1 MSTKCND
8 KMQALEKKELKLR
21 QEKELL
27 DIQTEMEMNDIV
39 LEMEGSSACSEDS
52 LELSLPEEEK
62 YDAVKK
68 WLKIDPQGVHNHKSE
83 QQQPTFQV
91 GLGVHADTQEG
102 LPQLMSQVDLSSQQL
117 MPQESLPQ
125 LTPQGSLESRQQ
137 LMSQV
142 GPPQLTP
149 QVGLQQPQVGL
160 AQLMPQAGPQQ
171 LTSQVGPE
179 QLTPQVGPQQLTPQ
193 VGPQQLMQQEGLQQ
207 LTSQVGLHQL
217 TSQVGLQQLTL
228 QVGPE
233 QITSQVGPQQPKPQV
248 GPQQLVQQEGLQQ
261 PQVGPAQ
268 LMPQAG
274 PLQLIQQ
281 ESLQQPQVGPAQL
294 MPQAGPQQLTSQV
307 GLQQLMSH
315 VGPQQL
321 MPQVGP
327 QHEDA
332 QVVQLVREQG
342 NLTRLLLEQ
351 HTRSLLPQR
360 SIMAFG
366 GDPLQYVSFTRAF
379 EHEIERKLS
388 NETDK
393 LFYLDQYTINE
404 PNKLVKSCFH
414 KPDGY
419 SKAKEMLKKKY
430 GDRYQIAEAY
440 VTKAVE
446 WPVVKAD
453 DASALSSLS
462 LFPIECCNVLN
473 DLNYI
478 SELDNTQNIKTIL
491 LKLPFRLRDRWRIKV
506 DQIMEGGGIVKFNHL
521 VDFIE
526 KQSRIVSNPV
536 YGDVVS
542 PRDNVHKKHVNKG
555 SKESSTGRRNR
566 SLATKVVSPSH
577 DKNKSQHKVQDNKE
591 RSCAYCDGKNHD
603 LTACWKLQ
611 EKENK
616 YKIEFLKSKGF
627 CFGCLKKGSH
637 ISKNCTKRL
646 TCKKCNL
653 NHPTILHRDQNPGG
667 KKSTED
673 TEIRSAGSRCSPLD
687 GAGAPAMVPVKVY
700 SRQTGRTI
708 LTYAFLDDGSNAV
721 FCSERLRTQLGVSG
735 KKTKLQVQTL
745 LEDQRVNT
753 RVLTDLEISDVDG
766 QHTIQLPKVYT
777 QDKMPVSL
785 EDVVA
790 KQDIEQWS
798 YLSHISLQD
807 YKKESC
813 EVGLL
818 IGSNVPKAAEPWEV
832 IHSQNEGPYAYKTVL
847 GWVVCGLKGKRTN
860 ITSNRI
866 LVKEDLHQQLVNM
879 YNHDFNERTVDD
891 KPEKSVGDQR
901 FLEIASSTIEHNNG
915 HYEIGLPLKDRNM
928 KMPNNRA
935 RAEERAVRLRQKLKK
950 NPAFHEEYKDFMED
964 MINNDYAEE
973 VPSEDTSSEGCKWYI
988 PHHGVHHPQ
997 KQKLRVVFDCSARY
1011 SGTSLNEQLLQGPD
1025 LTSTLTGVLTR
1036 FRQDS
1041 VALMADIKA
1050 MFYQVRVPKCDRD
1063 YLRFLWWPQGDIQ
1076 KPMKE
1081 YRMNVHLFGATSSP
1095 SCSNFVLRETAK
1107 EAESR
1112 YDKQVT
1118 DALYQ
1123 NFYVDD
1129 CLISVATE
1137 QEAIKLAGDLRSICT
1152 EGGFKLTKWM
1162 SNNRA
1167 VIHSIP
1173 ESDRSKEMAEVDMD
1187 KEDLPNERVLGM
1199 LWSPERDQFG
1209 FQIAIKD
1216 RPPTRRGI
1224 LSSVS
1229 SVYDPLGFVGP
1240 VVLTAKQILQD
1251 LCRQRYDWD
1260 DQIPHVHLTRWQER
1274 LRDLPMLSEFG
1285 VERCLKPKNY
1295 GNPDRVH
1302 IHHFCD
1308 ASEAGYGVVSY
1319 MRMKNDKGIHCSF
1332 LTSKARVA
1340 PIKQVTIPRLELTA
1354 ATIAVKVNN
1363 MLAKELQLK
1372 VDEVHYWTDSMS
1384 VLQYIR
1390 NENFLQCERWLKGP
1404 SFLWKE
1410 ESEWPDVKIQKS
1422 SEYLS
1427 TDPEVK
1433 VATSIVREEKDNP
1446 GGEDSVDK
1454 LLNYFS
1460 SWHDLKKAVGWIL
1473 RVRENLHQKASAKKQ
1488 DKVDGTKTEG
1498 KITNHLSVE
1507 ELQEAEKVIIKYVQ
1521 QKAFPEEV
1529 KLLSNVPKEEE
1540 RSDHHVKR
1548 SSPIYRLD
1556 PTMTDGVL
1564 RVGGRLSKA
1573 AMPEESKHPAILPKN
1588 QHVTNLILK
1597 HIHDSSGHSGRNHML
1612 SEAQK
1617 KYWII
1622 QANSSA
1628 RRVINKCVVCRR
1640 QRAKRAEQKMA
1651 NLPKARV
1658 TPEEA
1663 PFTRVGMDYFG
1674 PIEVKQGR
1682 SMIKRYG
1689 VVFTCLAIRAV
1700 HIEKADNLDTDSCIN
1715 AIRRFQARRGQVK
1728 QIVSD
1733 NGTNL
1738 VGAEKEL
1745 RKDIDKRNQSRIH
1758 ESMLQRNIEWVFNP
1772 PSASHFGGIWER
1784 QIRTIRKVMVSI
1796 LKEQTLTDESLQT
1809 LFCEVESVIN
1819 NRPITRVPGE
1829 PGDLE
1834 ALTPNHLLL
1843 LKVKPI
1849 LPPVL
1854 AEETGPYVKRRWKQ
1868 IQYMA
1873 DIFWKRWSKEYVA
1886 QLQERQKWALPKP
1899 NVKVGDI
1906 VLVANDAVPRNQ
1918 WKMGRVT
1925 VTIPDQEGYVR
1936 QVKLQTKTSELVR
1949 PVHKLVLL
1957 LEADNFI
1964 RDLQI
1969 Y

>member
-1 MSTKCND
+1 M
-8 KMQALEKKELKLR
+8 
-21 QEKELL
+21 
-27 DIQTEMEMNDIV
+27 
-39 LEMEGSSACSEDS
+39 
-52 LELSLPEEEK
+52 
-62 YDAVKK
+62 
-68 WLKIDPQGVHNHKSE
+68 
-83 QQQPTFQV
+83 
-91 GLGVHADTQEG
+91 
-102 LPQLMSQVDLSSQQL
+102 
-117 MPQESLPQ
+117 
-125 LTPQGSLESRQQ
+125 
-137 LMSQV
+137 
-142 GPPQLTP
+142 
-149 QVGLQQPQVGL
+149 
-160 AQLMPQAGPQQ
+160 
-171 LTSQVGPE
+171 
-179 QLTPQVGPQQLTPQ
+179 
-193 VGPQQLMQQEGLQQ
+193 
-207 LTSQVGLHQL
+207 
-217 TSQVGLQQLTL
+217 
-228 QVGPE
+228 
-233 QITSQVGPQQPKPQV
+233 
-248 GPQQLVQQEGLQQ
+248 
-261 PQVGPAQ
+261 
-268 LMPQAG
+268 
-274 PLQLIQQ
+274 
-281 ESLQQPQVGPAQL
+281 
-294 MPQAGPQQLTSQV
+294 
-307 GLQQLMSH
+307 
-315 VGPQQL
+315 
-321 MPQVGP
+321 
-327 QHEDA
+327 
-332 QVVQLVREQG
+332 REQG

-379 EHEIERKLS
+379 EHEIEGKLS

-440 VTKAVE
+440 VKKAVE

-462 LFPIECCNVLN
+462 LFLIECCNVLN

-577 DKNKSQHKVQDNKE
+577 DKNKSQHKAQDNKE

-603 LTACWKLQ
+603 LAACWKLQ

-616 YKIEFLKSKGF
+616 YKIDFLKSKGF
-627 CFGCLKKGSH
+627 CFGCLKKASH

-785 EDVVA
+785 EDVVT
-790 KQDIEQWS
+790 KQDIEQWP
-798 YLSHISLQD
+798 YLSHINLQD
-807 YKKESC
+807 CKKESC

-818 IGSNVPKAAEPWEV
+818 IGSNVPKATEPWEV

-860 ITSNRI
+860 ITSSRI
-866 LVKEDLHQQLVNM
+866 LVKADLHQQLVNM

-891 KPEKSVGDQR
+891 KPEKSVEDQR

-973 VPSEDTSSEGCKWYI
+973 VPSEDTSPEGCKWYI

-1081 YRMNVHLFGATSSP
+1081 HRMNDHLFGATSSP
-1095 SCSNFVLRETAK
+1095 SCANIALRETAK

-1137 QEAIKLAGDLRSICT
+1137 QEAIKLAGDLRSICA

-1209 FQIAIKD
+1209 FQIAMKD

-1229 SVYDPLGFVGP
+1229 SVYDPLGFIGP

-1260 DQIPHVHLTRWQER
+1260 DQIPHVHLTRWQEW

-1319 MRMKNDKGIHCSF
+1319 MRMENDKGIHCSF

-1354 ATIAVKVNN
+1354 ATIVVKVNN
-1363 MLAKELQLK
+1363 MLAKELQLN

-1390 NENFLQCERWLKGP
+1390 NETARFHTFVANRVHVIREASIPDQWHYVPSAENPADDCSRGLSVKNFLQCERWLKGP

-1422 SEYLS
+1422 SEDLS

-1473 RVRENLHQKASAKKQ
+1473 RVRENLHQKASTKKQ

-1507 ELQEAEKVIIKYVQ
+1507 ELQEAEKAIIKYVQ

-1529 KLLSNVPKEEE
+1529 KLLSNVPKEE

-1556 PTMTDGVL
+1556 PRMTDGVL

-1588 QHVTNLILK
+1588 QHVTNLILR

-1628 RRVINKCVVCRR
+1628 RRLINKCVVCQR

-1745 RKDIDKRNQSRIH
+1745 RKHIDKWNQSRIH

-1772 PSASHFGGIWER
+1772 PSASHFGGIWEC

-1868 IQYMA
+1868 IQYMV
-1873 DIFWKRWSKEYVA
+1873 DIFWKRWNMSHSSK
-1886 QLQERQKWALPKP
+1886 
-1899 NVKVGDI
+1899 
-1906 VLVANDAVPRNQ
+1906 
-1918 WKMGRVT
+1918 
-1925 VTIPDQEGYVR
+1925 
-1936 QVKLQTKTSELVR
+1936 
-1949 PVHKLVLL
+1949 
-1957 LEADNFI
+1957 
-1964 RDLQI
+1964 RDRSGHFQSLMSK
-1969 Y
+1969 

>member
-1 MSTKCND
+1 M
-8 KMQALEKKELKLR
+8 
-21 QEKELL
+21 
-27 DIQTEMEMNDIV
+27 
-39 LEMEGSSACSEDS
+39 
-52 LELSLPEEEK
+52 
-62 YDAVKK
+62 
-68 WLKIDPQGVHNHKSE
+68 
-83 QQQPTFQV
+83 
-91 GLGVHADTQEG
+91 
-102 LPQLMSQVDLSSQQL
+102 
-117 MPQESLPQ
+117 
-125 LTPQGSLESRQQ
+125 
-137 LMSQV
+137 
-142 GPPQLTP
+142 
-149 QVGLQQPQVGL
+149 
-160 AQLMPQAGPQQ
+160 
-171 LTSQVGPE
+171 
-179 QLTPQVGPQQLTPQ
+179 PQVGPQ
-193 VGPQQLMQQEGLQQ
+193 E
-207 LTSQVGLHQL
+207 
-217 TSQVGLQQLTL
+217 
-228 QVGPE
+228 
-233 QITSQVGPQQPKPQV
+233 
-248 GPQQLVQQEGLQQ
+248 
-261 PQVGPAQ
+261 
-268 LMPQAG
+268 
-274 PLQLIQQ
+274 
-281 ESLQQPQVGPAQL
+281 
-294 MPQAGPQQLTSQV
+294 
-307 GLQQLMSH
+307 
-315 VGPQQL
+315 L

-327 QHEDA
+327 QHQDA
-332 QVVQLVREQG
+332 QVVQLVREPG

-379 EHEIERKLS
+379 EHEIEGKLS
-388 NETDK
+388 NETNK

-440 VTKAVE
+440 VKKAVE

-462 LFPIECCNVLN
+462 LFLIECCNVLN

-506 DQIMEGGGIVKFNHL
+506 DQIMEGGGVVKFNHL

-577 DKNKSQHKVQDNKE
+577 DKNKSQHKAQDNKE

-603 LTACWKLQ
+603 LAACWKLQ

-616 YKIEFLKSKGF
+616 YKIDFLKSKGF
-627 CFGCLKKGSH
+627 CFGCLKKASH

-667 KKSTED
+667 KRSTED

-700 SRQTGRTI
+700 SRQTGHTI

-721 FCSERLRTQLGVSG
+721 FCSEKLQTQLGISG

-753 RVLTDLEISDVDG
+753 RLLTDLEISDVDG

-785 EDVVA
+785 EDVVT
-790 KQDIEQWS
+790 KQDIEQWP
-798 YLSHISLQD
+798 YLSHINLQD
-807 YKKESC
+807 CKKESC

-818 IGSNVPKAAEPWEV
+818 IGSNVPKATEPWEV

-847 GWVVCGLKGKRTN
+847 GWVVCGLKGKCTN

-866 LVKEDLHQQLVNM
+866 LKADLHQQLVKM
-879 YNHDFNERTVDD
+879 YNHDFNERTADD
-891 KPEKSVGDQR
+891 KPEKSVEDQR
-901 FLEIASSTIEHNNG
+901 FLEIATSTIEHNNG

-973 VPSEDTSSEGCKWYI
+973 VPSEDTSPQGYKWYI

-1011 SGTSLNEQLLQGPD
+1011 SGTSLNKQLLQGPD

-1095 SCSNFVLRETAK
+1095 SCANFALRRTAK

-1129 CLISVATE
+1129 CLISIATE
-1137 QEAIKLAGDLRSICT
+1137 QEAIKLAGDLRSICA

-1187 KEDLPNERVLGM
+1187 KEDLPNEKVLGM

-1229 SVYDPLGFVGP
+1229 SVYDPLGFIGP

-1251 LCRQRYDWD
+1251 LCRQQYDWD
-1260 DQIPHVHLTRWQER
+1260 DQIPHVHHDPLAGVAQRSTDVIR
-1274 LRDLPMLSEFG
+1274 LWCKES
-1285 VERCLKPKNY
+1285 CLKPENY
-1295 GNPDRVH
+1295 GRPDRVH

-1319 MRMKNDKGIHCSF
+1319 MRMENDKGIHCSF

-1354 ATIAVKVNN
+1354 ATIAVKVNT
-1363 MLAKELQLK
+1363 MLAKELQLS

-1390 NENFLQCERWLKGP
+1390 NETAHFHTFVANRVHVIREASIPDQWHYVPSAENPADDCSRGLSVKNFLQCERWLKGP

-1422 SEYLS
+1422 SEDLS

-1433 VATSIVREEKDNP
+1433 VATSIV
-1446 GGEDSVDK
+1446 
-1454 LLNYFS
+1454 
-1460 SWHDLKKAVGWIL
+1460 
-1473 RVRENLHQKASAKKQ
+1473 
-1488 DKVDGTKTEG
+1488 
-1498 KITNHLSVE
+1498 
-1507 ELQEAEKVIIKYVQ
+1507 
-1521 QKAFPEEV
+1521 
-1529 KLLSNVPKEEE
+1529 
-1540 RSDHHVKR
+1540 
-1548 SSPIYRLD
+1548 
-1556 PTMTDGVL
+1556 
-1564 RVGGRLSKA
+1564 
-1573 AMPEESKHPAILPKN
+1573 
-1588 QHVTNLILK
+1588 
-1597 HIHDSSGHSGRNHML
+1597 
-1612 SEAQK
+1612 
-1617 KYWII
+1617 
-1622 QANSSA
+1622 
-1628 RRVINKCVVCRR
+1628 
-1640 QRAKRAEQKMA
+1640 
-1651 NLPKARV
+1651 
-1658 TPEEA
+1658 
-1663 PFTRVGMDYFG
+1663 
-1674 PIEVKQGR
+1674 
-1682 SMIKRYG
+1682 
-1689 VVFTCLAIRAV
+1689 
-1700 HIEKADNLDTDSCIN
+1700 
-1715 AIRRFQARRGQVK
+1715 
-1728 QIVSD
+1728 
-1733 NGTNL
+1733 
-1738 VGAEKEL
+1738 
-1745 RKDIDKRNQSRIH
+1745 
-1758 ESMLQRNIEWVFNP
+1758 
-1772 PSASHFGGIWER
+1772 
-1784 QIRTIRKVMVSI
+1784 
-1796 LKEQTLTDESLQT
+1796 
-1809 LFCEVESVIN
+1809 
-1819 NRPITRVPGE
+1819 
-1829 PGDLE
+1829 
-1834 ALTPNHLLL
+1834 
-1843 LKVKPI
+1843 
-1849 LPPVL
+1849 
-1854 AEETGPYVKRRWKQ
+1854 
-1868 IQYMA
+1868 
-1873 DIFWKRWSKEYVA
+1873 
-1886 QLQERQKWALPKP
+1886 
-1899 NVKVGDI
+1899 
-1906 VLVANDAVPRNQ
+1906 
-1918 WKMGRVT
+1918 
-1925 VTIPDQEGYVR
+1925 
-1936 QVKLQTKTSELVR
+1936 
-1949 PVHKLVLL
+1949 
-1957 LEADNFI
+1957 
-1964 RDLQI
+1964 
-1969 Y
+1969 

>member
-1 MSTKCND
+1 MP
-8 KMQALEKKELKLR
+8 QA
-21 QEKELL
+21 
-27 DIQTEMEMNDIV
+27 
-39 LEMEGSSACSEDS
+39 G
-52 LELSLPEEEK
+52 P
-62 YDAVKK
+62 
-68 WLKIDPQGVHNHKSE
+68 
-83 QQQPTFQV
+83 
-91 GLGVHADTQEG
+91 
-102 LPQLMSQVDLSSQQL
+102 QQL
-117 MPQESLPQ
+117 MQ
-125 LTPQGSLESRQQ
+125 QG
-137 LMSQV
+137 
-142 GPPQLTP
+142 
-149 QVGLQQPQVGL
+149 GLQQPQVGP
-160 AQLMPQAGPQQ
+160 AQLYMPQAGPQQ
-171 LTSQVGPE
+171 LTSQVGPQ

-193 VGPQQLMQQEGLQQ
+193 VGPQ
-207 LTSQVGLHQL
+207 HQ
-217 TSQVGLQQLTL
+217 
-228 QVGPE
+228 
-233 QITSQVGPQQPKPQV
+233 
-248 GPQQLVQQEGLQQ
+248 
-261 PQVGPAQ
+261 
-268 LMPQAG
+268 
-274 PLQLIQQ
+274 
-281 ESLQQPQVGPAQL
+281 
-294 MPQAGPQQLTSQV
+294 
-307 GLQQLMSH
+307 
-315 VGPQQL
+315 
-321 MPQVGP
+321 
-327 QHEDA
+327 DA

-440 VTKAVE
+440 VKKAVE

-462 LFPIECCNVLN
+462 LFLIECCNVLN

-506 DQIMEGGGIVKFNHL
+506 DQIMEGGGVVKFNHL

-577 DKNKSQHKVQDNKE
+577 DKNKSQHKAQDNKE

-603 LTACWKLQ
+603 LAACWKLQ

-785 EDVVA
+785 EDVVT

-798 YLSHISLQD
+798 YLSHINLQD

-818 IGSNVPKAAEPWEV
+818 IGSNVPKATEPWEV

-866 LVKEDLHQQLVNM
+866 LVKADLHQQLVNM

-891 KPEKSVGDQR
+891 KPEKSVEDQR

-973 VPSEDTSSEGCKWYI
+973 VPSEDTSPEGCKWYI

-997 KQKLRVVFDCSARY
+997 KQKLCVVFDCSARY

-1095 SCSNFVLRETAK
+1095 SCANFALRETAK

-1137 QEAIKLAGDLRSICT
+1137 QEAIKLAGDLRSICA

-1173 ESDRSKEMAEVDMD
+1173 ESYRSKEMAEVDMD

-1229 SVYDPLGFVGP
+1229 SVYDPLGFIGP

-1251 LCRQRYDWD
+1251 LCRQQYDWD
-1260 DQIPHVHLTRWQER
+1260 DQIPHVHLTRWQEW

-1285 VERCLKPKNY
+1285 VERCLKPENY
-1295 GNPDRVH
+1295 GRPDRVH

-1319 MRMKNDKGIHCSF
+1319 MRMENDKGIHCSF

-1354 ATIAVKVNN
+1354 ATIAVKVNTY
-1363 MLAKELQLK
+1363 ACQR
-1372 VDEVHYWTDSMS
+1372 TTT
-1384 VLQYIR
+1384 
-1390 NENFLQCERWLKGP
+1390 QC
-1404 SFLWKE
+1404 
-1410 ESEWPDVKIQKS
+1410 
-1422 SEYLS
+1422 
-1427 TDPEVK
+1427 
-1433 VATSIVREEKDNP
+1433 
-1446 GGEDSVDK
+1446 
-1454 LLNYFS
+1454 
-1460 SWHDLKKAVGWIL
+1460 
-1473 RVRENLHQKASAKKQ
+1473 
-1488 DKVDGTKTEG
+1488 
-1498 KITNHLSVE
+1498 
-1507 ELQEAEKVIIKYVQ
+1507 
-1521 QKAFPEEV
+1521 
-1529 KLLSNVPKEEE
+1529 
-1540 RSDHHVKR
+1540 
-1548 SSPIYRLD
+1548 
-1556 PTMTDGVL
+1556 
-1564 RVGGRLSKA
+1564 
-1573 AMPEESKHPAILPKN
+1573 
-1588 QHVTNLILK
+1588 
-1597 HIHDSSGHSGRNHML
+1597 
-1612 SEAQK
+1612 
-1617 KYWII
+1617 
-1622 QANSSA
+1622 
-1628 RRVINKCVVCRR
+1628 
-1640 QRAKRAEQKMA
+1640 
-1651 NLPKARV
+1651 
-1658 TPEEA
+1658 
-1663 PFTRVGMDYFG
+1663 
-1674 PIEVKQGR
+1674 
-1682 SMIKRYG
+1682 
-1689 VVFTCLAIRAV
+1689 
-1700 HIEKADNLDTDSCIN
+1700 
-1715 AIRRFQARRGQVK
+1715 
-1728 QIVSD
+1728 
-1733 NGTNL
+1733 
-1738 VGAEKEL
+1738 
-1745 RKDIDKRNQSRIH
+1745 
-1758 ESMLQRNIEWVFNP
+1758 
-1772 PSASHFGGIWER
+1772 
-1784 QIRTIRKVMVSI
+1784 
-1796 LKEQTLTDESLQT
+1796 
-1809 LFCEVESVIN
+1809 
-1819 NRPITRVPGE
+1819 
-1829 PGDLE
+1829 
-1834 ALTPNHLLL
+1834 
-1843 LKVKPI
+1843 
-1849 LPPVL
+1849 
-1854 AEETGPYVKRRWKQ
+1854 
-1868 IQYMA
+1868 
-1873 DIFWKRWSKEYVA
+1873 
-1886 QLQERQKWALPKP
+1886 
-1899 NVKVGDI
+1899 
-1906 VLVANDAVPRNQ
+1906 
-1918 WKMGRVT
+1918 
-1925 VTIPDQEGYVR
+1925 
-1936 QVKLQTKTSELVR
+1936 
-1949 PVHKLVLL
+1949 
-1957 LEADNFI
+1957 
-1964 RDLQI
+1964 
-1969 Y
+1969 